1 MDNFLSII
9 NVVLLFP
16 PVWCPIFCSTFS
28 LGAAFVHQ
36 IHLNKMSYTTES
48 GVNLVKSKSGSII
61 VKNIVT
67 CTYMI
72 YEFVR

>member
-1 MDNFLSII
+1 MLSSFFPLFGAPFSVQHMD
-9 NVVLLFP
+9 
-16 PVWCPIFCSTFS
+16 WGFS

-61 VKNIVT
+61 VKNIAT

-72 YEFVR
+72 YEFVQ